1 MLTSSTLLVSR
12 HPHLTRTV
20 QQAHDSCDLLRL
32 EICGVLEKART
43 RLKAED
49 VVLILLHLTPDAI
62 GEEVRRFLREAAT
75 FPRATT
81 AVICDDEA
89 TAREGRALLHEGA
102 ADLVCLPGDSGKLVQ
117 LMNDA
122 TRRTHTSTRIGAPA
136 AANLPEDA
144 SADLGVVEPEH
155 LAQIRRVVD
164 QDTTILLTGE
174 TGTGK
179 TMLARHIHQTSA
191 RKSRPFMIVDCGAL
205 AAALIESEMFGHLRG
220 SFTGADKDRVGKF
233 AAAGDG
239 TLVLD
244 EINSLPLILQTKLLR
259 AVEERVFEPLGSNQ
273 PLPLKARIIAI
284 SNVPLHQEVAKERFR
299 ADLYYRL
306 NVVGFR
312 LPPLRERWADVLPL
326 ARKFLSEHPVAKA
339 RGVIGISPEA
349 LRLLETYTWPGNVRE
364 LRNVIERVA
373 VLCGGRIVSPA
384 DLPEAL
390 REPVPAALVT
400 AATSPARTV
409 QSQQPTSTAVSG
421 EPSPIPIA
429 GSPEDEVWRICEA
442 LRKHRNNRVRAA
454 AELGM
459 SRVSLYKKLHK
470 YGLFEKAVVGG

>member
-12 HPHLTRTV
+12 HPQLTRTV

-32 EICGVLEKART
+32 EICGVVEKARS

-49 VVLILLHLTPDAI
+49 VVLVLVHLTPDTP
-62 GEEVRRFLREAAT
+62 GDEVRRFLREASA
-75 FPRATT
+75 FPRVTVAL
-81 AVICDDEA
+81 VCDDEA

-102 ADLVCLPGDSGKLVQ
+102 CDLVCLPADSGKLVQ

-122 TRRTHTSTRIGAPA
+122 AGRAEPA
-136 AANLPEDA
+136 ARPVGAGAAGPAPDA
-144 SADLGVVEPEH
+144 ADLGVVEPEH

-191 RKSRPFMIVDCGAL
+191 RKAKPFMIVDCGAL

-244 EINSLPLILQTKLLR
+244 EINSLPLALQTKLLR
-259 AVEERVFEPLGSNQ
+259 AVEERVFEPLGSNHPQ
-273 PLPLKARIIAI
+273 PLKARIIAI
-284 SNVPLHQEVAKERFR
+284 SNVPLHQEVARERFR

-349 LRLLETYTWPGNVRE
+349 LRILETYTWPGNVRE

-373 VLCGGRIVSPA
+373 VLCGGRIVTPT

-390 REPVPAALVT
+390 RDTAPAAVAPAPAGPVATPPAPTAVASVPA
-400 AATSPARTV
+400 PA
-409 QSQQPTSTAVSG
+409 G
-421 EPSPIPIA
+421 
-429 GSPEDEVWRICEA
+429 GPEDEVWRICEA

-470 YGLFEKAVVGG
+470 YGLFEKAGTDG

>member
-12 HPHLTRTV
+12 NPQLTRTV

-32 EICGVLEKART
+32 EICGVIEKARS

-49 VVLILLHLTPDAI
+49 VVLILVHLAPDSP
-62 GEEVRRFLREAAT
+62 GDEVRRFLREAAAL
-75 FPRATT
+75 PRPTVAL
-81 AVICDDEA
+81 ICDDEA

-102 ADLVCLPGDSGKLVQ
+102 VDLVCLPADSGKLVQ

-122 TRRTHTSTRIGAPA
+122 AGRAEPASRTRVAGAAEPS
-136 AANLPEDA
+136 PEA
-144 SADLGVVEPEH
+144 TDLGVVEPEH

-179 TMLARHIHQTSA
+179 TMLARHIHQTSGRRA
-191 RKSRPFMIVDCGAL
+191 RPFMVVDCGAL
-205 AAALIESEMFGHLRG
+205 AAALIEGEMFGHLKG
-220 SFTGADKDRVGKF
+220 AFTGADRDRPGKF

-244 EINSLPLILQTKLLR
+244 EINSLPLALQAKLLR
-259 AVEERVFEPLGSNQ
+259 AVEERVFEPLGSNHPH
-273 PLPLKARIIAI
+273 PLRARIIAI
-284 SNVPLHQEVAKERFR
+284 SNVPLHQEVARERFR

-326 ARKFLSEHPVAKA
+326 ARKFLADHPVAQA
-339 RGVIGISPEA
+339 RGVIGIAPEA
-349 LRLLETYTWPGNVRE
+349 LHILENYSWPGNVRE

-373 VLCGGRIVSPA
+373 VLCGGRIVTPA

-390 REPVPAALVT
+390 RETAPVVAAAAAPAAAPTVPPP
-400 AATSPARTV
+400 AAVASPA
-409 QSQQPTSTAVSG
+409 
-421 EPSPIPIA
+421 PSPPT
-429 GSPEDEVWRICEA
+429 GGPEDEVWRICEA

-470 YGLFEKAVVGG
+470 YGLFEKAVTGG

>member
-12 HPHLTRTV
+12 HPQLTRTV

-32 EICGVLEKART
+32 EICGVVEKARS

-49 VVLILLHLTPDAI
+49 VILILVHLSPDTPGDD
-62 GEEVRRFLREAAT
+62 VRRFLREASA
-75 FPRATT
+75 FPRVTLAL
-81 AVICDDEA
+81 ICDDEA

-102 ADLVCLPGDSGKLVQ
+102 ADLVCLPADSGKLVQ

-122 TRRTHTSTRIGAPA
+122 VRRAEPGPPPLA
-136 AANLPEDA
+136 AIADA
-144 SADLGVVEPEH
+144 SPDPSDLGVVEPEH

-191 RKSRPFMIVDCGAL
+191 RKAKPFMIVDCGAL

-220 SFTGADKDRVGKF
+220 AFTGADKDRVGKF

-244 EINSLPLILQTKLLR
+244 EINSLPLALQTKLLR

-273 PLPLKARIIAI
+273 PQPLRARIIAI

-312 LPPLRERWADVLPL
+312 LPGLRERWSDILPL

-339 RGVIGISPEA
+339 RGVIGIAPEA
-349 LRLLETYTWPGNVRE
+349 LRILETYAWPGNVRE
-364 LRNVIERVA
+364 LRNVIERVV
-373 VLCGGRIVSPA
+373 VLCGGRIVTPA

-390 REPVPAALVT
+390 RESAPEPVPAAAPAFPAPT
-400 AATSPARTV
+400 AVASVSSPSPA
-409 QSQQPTSTAVSG
+409 
-421 EPSPIPIA
+421 A
-429 GSPEDEVWRICEA
+429 GGPEDEVWRICAA
-442 LRKHRNNRVRAA
+442 LRKHWNNRVRAA

-470 YGLFEKAVVGG
+470 YGLFEKAATGG

>member
-49 VVLILLHLTPDAI
+49 VVLILVHLTPDAA
-62 GEEVRRFLREAAT
+62 EDEVRRFLREASAL
-75 FPRATT
+75 PRATT
-81 AVICDDEA
+81 ALICDDEA
-89 TAREGRALLHEGA
+89 TARQGRALLHEGA
-102 ADLVCLPGDSGKLVQ
+102 ADLVCLPGDSAKLIQ

-122 TRRTHTSTRIGAPA
+122 SRRGEPVARAAGAATSEAG
-136 AANLPEDA
+136 PEP
-144 SADLGVVEPEH
+144 SDLGVVEPEH

-191 RKSRPFMIVDCGAL
+191 RKGRPFMIVDCGAL
-205 AAALIESEMFGHLRG
+205 AAAIIESEMFGHLKG
-220 SFTGADKDRVGKF
+220 AFTGADKDRVGKF

-244 EINSLPLILQTKLLR
+244 EINSLPLALQAKLLR
-259 AVEERVFEPLGSNQ
+259 AVEERVFEPLGSNHVH
-273 PLPLKARIIAI
+273 PLRARIIAI
-284 SNVPLHQEVAKERFR
+284 SNVPLHQEVARERFR

-326 ARKFLSEHPVAKA
+326 ARKFLSEHPVARA
-339 RGVIGISPEA
+339 RGVIGIAPEA
-349 LRLLETYTWPGNVRE
+349 LRILETYAWPGNVRE

-373 VLCGGRIVSPA
+373 VLCGGRIVTPG

-390 REPVPAALVT
+390 REPAPPPPTALPAPT
-400 AATSPARTV
+400 AIS
-409 QSQQPTSTAVSG
+409 SISHPTSTGSG
-421 EPSPIPIA
+421 
-429 GSPEDEVWRICEA
+429 PEDEVWRICEA

-470 YGLFEKAVVGG
+470 YGLFEKAGAGD

>member
-12 HPHLTRTV
+12 HPQLTRTV

-32 EICGVLEKART
+32 EICGVVEKART

-49 VVLILLHLTPDAI
+49 VVLILVHLTPESPGD
-62 GEEVRRFLREAAT
+62 EVRRFLREAAAL
-75 FPRATT
+75 PRVTVAL
-81 AVICDDEA
+81 ICDDEA

-102 ADLVCLPGDSGKLVQ
+102 VDLVCLPADSGKLVQ

-122 TRRTHTSTRIGAPA
+122 AGRAEPVSRVRVAGAG
-136 AANLPEDA
+136 PEE
-144 SADLGVVEPEH
+144 ADLGVVEPEH

-191 RKSRPFMIVDCGAL
+191 RKNKPFMIVDCGAL

-220 SFTGADKDRVGKF
+220 AFTGADKDRVGKF

-244 EINSLPLILQTKLLR
+244 EINSLPLALQTKLLR

-273 PLPLKARIIAI
+273 PQSLRARIIAI

-349 LRLLETYTWPGNVRE
+349 LHILEHYTWPGNVRE

-373 VLCGGRIVSPA
+373 VLCGGRIVTPA

-390 REPVPAALVT
+390 RETAPVVTPAAASVAVPAPPAPT
-400 AATSPARTV
+400 AVVSASSPSPA
-409 QSQQPTSTAVSG
+409 SG
-421 EPSPIPIA
+421 
-429 GSPEDEVWRICEA
+429 GPEDEVWRICEA

-470 YGLFEKAVVGG
+470 YGLFEKAAAGG

>member
-1 MLTSSTLLVSR
+1 MLTSSTRLVSR
-12 HPHLTRTV
+12 NPLLTRTV

-32 EICGVLEKART
+32 EICGVVEKARS

-49 VVLILLHLTPDAI
+49 VVLILVHLAPDTPGD
-62 GEEVRRFLREAAT
+62 EVRRFLREASA
-75 FPRATT
+75 FPRVTT
-81 AVICDDEA
+81 ALICDDELG
-89 TAREGRALLHEGA
+89 AREARALLHEGV
-102 ADLVCLPGDSGKLVQ
+102 ADLVCLPDDSGKLVQ
-117 LMNDA
+117 LMN
-122 TRRTHTSTRIGAPA
+122 A
-136 AANLPEDA
+136 AASHESPPMRA
-144 SADLGVVEPEH
+144 SGTDDSEPSDLGVVEPEQ

-164 QDTTILLTGE
+164 LDTTILLTGE

-191 RKSRPFMIVDCGAL
+191 RTNKPFMIVDCGAL

-220 SFTGADKDRVGKF
+220 AFTGADKERVGKF

-244 EINSLPLILQTKLLR
+244 EINSLPLALQTKLLR

-273 PLPLKARIIAI
+273 PQPLRARIIAI

-312 LPPLRERWADVLPL
+312 LPALRERWSDILPL

-349 LRLLETYTWPGNVRE
+349 LQILEKYNWPGNVRE

-373 VLCGGRIVSPA
+373 VLCCGRIVTPA

-390 REPVPAALVT
+390 RESAPEPVAAVAPALPALTPV
-400 AATSPARTV
+400 ASVSSPSPAE
-409 QSQQPTSTAVSG
+409 G
-421 EPSPIPIA
+421 
-429 GSPEDEVWRICEA
+429 GPEDEVWRISES

-454 AELGM
+454 AALGM
-459 SRVSLYKKLHK
+459 SRMSLYKKLHK
-470 YGLFEKAVVGG
+470 YGLFEKAATGG

>member
-1 MLTSSTLLVSR
+1 
-12 HPHLTRTV
+12 
-20 QQAHDSCDLLRL
+20 
-32 EICGVLEKART
+32 
-43 RLKAED
+43 
-49 VVLILLHLTPDAI
+49 
-62 GEEVRRFLREAAT
+62 
-75 FPRATT
+75 
-81 AVICDDEA
+81 
-89 TAREGRALLHEGA
+89 
-102 ADLVCLPGDSGKLVQ
+102 
-117 LMNDA
+117 
-122 TRRTHTSTRIGAPA
+122 
-136 AANLPEDA
+136 
-144 SADLGVVEPEH
+144 
-155 LAQIRRVVD
+155 VVD

-191 RKSRPFMIVDCGAL
+191 RKNKPFMIVDCGAL

-220 SFTGADKDRVGKF
+220 AFTGADKDRVGKF

-244 EINSLPLILQTKLLR
+244 EINSLPLALQTKLLR

-273 PLPLKARIIAI
+273 PQPLRARIIAI

-326 ARKFLSEHPVAKA
+326 ARKFLSEHPVAQA
-339 RGVIGISPEA
+339 RGVIGISPDA
-349 LRLLETYTWPGNVRE
+349 LRILETYCWPGNVRE

-373 VLCGGRIVSPA
+373 VLCGGRIVTPA

-390 REPVPAALVT
+390 RDTLPPMAPPLAAPVAVPAA
-400 AATSPARTV
+400 P
-409 QSQQPTSTAVSG
+409 TAVASV
-421 EPSPIPIA
+421 SPPPTTT
-429 GSPEDEVWRICEA
+429 GGPEDEVWRICEA

-470 YGLFEKAVVGG
+470 YGLFEKAATGG

>member
-1 MLTSSTLLVSR
+1 M
-12 HPHLTRTV
+12 V
-20 QQAHDSCDLLRL
+20 QQAHDNCDLLRL
-32 EICGVLEKART
+32 EICGVVEKARS

-49 VVLILLHLTPDAI
+49 VILILVHLSPGTPGD
-62 GEEVRRFLREAAT
+62 EVRRFLREASAFQRVT
-75 FPRATT
+75 IAL
-81 AVICDDEA
+81 ICDDDA
-89 TAREGRALLHEGA
+89 TAREGRGLLHEGA
-102 ADLVCLPGDSGKLVQ
+102 ADLVCLPADSGKLVQ

-122 TRRTHTSTRIGAPA
+122 VRRAEPGSRPIA
-136 AANLPEDA
+136 AVGDPSPE

-191 RKSRPFMIVDCGAL
+191 RKNKPFMIVDCGAL

-220 SFTGADKDRVGKF
+220 AFTGADKDRVGKF

-244 EINSLPLILQTKLLR
+244 EINSLPIALQTKLLR

-273 PLPLKARIIAI
+273 PQPLRARIIAI

-312 LPPLRERWADVLPL
+312 LPALRERWSDILPL
-326 ARKFLSEHPVAKA
+326 ARKFLSEHPVAKS

-349 LRLLETYTWPGNVRE
+349 LQILEKYTWPGNVRE

-373 VLCGGRIVSPA
+373 VLCGGRIVTPA

-390 REPVPAALVT
+390 RESAPVPIT
-400 AATSPARTV
+400 AAAPALPAPTAIASVSSPSPAE
-409 QSQQPTSTAVSG
+409 G
-421 EPSPIPIA
+421 
-429 GSPEDEVWRICEA
+429 GPEDEVWRICEA

-470 YGLFEKAVVGG
+470 YGLFEKAVTGG

>member
-20 QQAHDSCDLLRL
+20 QHAHDTCDLLRL
-32 EICGVLEKART
+32 EICGVIEKARS

-49 VVLILLHLTPDAI
+49 VVLVLVHLTPDSP
-62 GEEVRRFLREAAT
+62 GDEVRRFLREASAFARVT
-75 FPRATT
+75 IAL
-81 AVICDDEA
+81 ICDDEA

-102 ADLVCLPGDSGKLVQ
+102 ADLVCLPADSGKLIQ
-117 LMNDA
+117 LMNTAARQAEPARPRAVAADA
-122 TRRTHTSTRIGAPA
+122 
-136 AANLPEDA
+136 A
-144 SADLGVVEPEH
+144 SDQPADLGVVEPEH

-191 RKSRPFMIVDCGAL
+191 RKTKPFMIVDCGAL

-220 SFTGADKDRVGKF
+220 AFTGADKDRVGKF

-244 EINSLPLILQTKLLR
+244 EINSLPLALQAKLLR

-273 PLPLKARIIAI
+273 PQPLRARIIAI

-349 LRLLETYTWPGNVRE
+349 LRILETYTWPGNVRE

-373 VLCGGRIVSPA
+373 VLCGGRIVTPA

-390 REPVPAALVT
+390 RDPMPAAVAPP
-400 AATSPARTV
+400 AAAPAAALAPSP
-409 QSQQPTSTAVSG
+409 TAVTDPTASAPTG
-421 EPSPIPIA
+421 
-429 GSPEDEVWRICEA
+429 GPEDEVWRICEA

-470 YGLFEKAVVGG
+470 YGLFEKATVGE

>member
-1 MLTSSTLLVSR
+1 MLVSR

-20 QQAHDSCDLLRL
+20 QQAHDSWDLRRL
-32 EICGVLEKART
+32 EICGILEKART

-49 VVLILLHLTPDAI
+49 VVLILVHLTPETPGDEI
-62 GEEVRRFLREAAT
+62 RRFLRDAAA

-81 AVICDDEA
+81 ALICDDETA
-89 TAREGRALLHEGA
+89 AREGRALLHEGA
-102 ADLVCLPGDSGKLVQ
+102 ADLVCLPGDSAKLVQ

-122 TRRTHTSTRIGAPA
+122 SRRASPAPRTAAPA
-136 AANLPEDA
+136 AGEAPPEP
-144 SADLGVVEPEH
+144 ADLGVVEPEH

-191 RKSRPFMIVDCGAL
+191 RKNRPFMIVDCGAL
-205 AAALIESEMFGHLRG
+205 AAALIESEMFGHIRG

-244 EINSLPLILQTKLLR
+244 EINSLPLVLQTKLLR

-339 RGVIGISPEA
+339 RGVIGIAPEA
-349 LRLLETYTWPGNVRE
+349 LRILETYSWPGNVRE

-373 VLCGGRIVSPA
+373 VLCGGRIVTPA

-390 REPVPAALVT
+390 RDPIPATVAAAPVVASSASTMSAAV
-400 AATSPARTV
+400 ANPSPA
-409 QSQQPTSTAVSG
+409 G
-421 EPSPIPIA
+421 
-429 GSPEDEVWRICEA
+429 GSEDEVWRSCEA

-470 YGLFEKAVVGG
+470 YGLFDKAVAGG

>member
-12 HPHLTRTV
+12 NPQLTRTV

-32 EICGVLEKART
+32 EICGVVEKART
-43 RLKAED
+43 RLKADD
-49 VVLILLHLTPDAI
+49 VVLILVHLTPDAP
-62 GEEVRRFLREAAT
+62 GDEVRRFLREAAT
-75 FPRATT
+75 LPRVTVAL
-81 AVICDDEA
+81 ICDDEA

-102 ADLVCLPGDSGKLVQ
+102 VDLVCLPADSAKLVQ

-122 TRRTHTSTRIGAPA
+122 AGRAEPPSRPRVTGGTEPS
-136 AANLPEDA
+136 PEA
-144 SADLGVVEPEH
+144 ADLGVVEPEH

-191 RKSRPFMIVDCGAL
+191 RKTKPFMIVDCGAL

-220 SFTGADKDRVGKF
+220 AFTGADKDRVGKF

-244 EINSLPLILQTKLLR
+244 EINSLPLALQTKLLR

-273 PLPLKARIIAI
+273 PQPLRARIIAI

-339 RGVIGISPEA
+339 RGVIGIAPEA
-349 LRLLETYTWPGNVRE
+349 LQILEKYSWPGNVRE

-373 VLCGGRIVSPA
+373 VLCGGRIVAPA

-390 REPVPAALVT
+390 RDTALVPAP
-400 AATSPARTV
+400 AAVPVAAPAPARPTAV
-409 QSQQPTSTAVSG
+409 DSVAPPAPAAPTSG
-421 EPSPIPIA
+421 
-429 GSPEDEVWRICEA
+429 PEDEVWRICEA

-470 YGLFEKAVVGG
+470 YGLFEKAVTGG

>member
-49 VVLILLHLTPDAI
+49 VVLILVHLTPDAP
-62 GEEVRRFLREAAT
+62 GDEVRRFLREAAA
-75 FPRATT
+75 FPRATV
-81 AVICDDEA
+81 ALVCDDETA
-89 TAREGRALLHEGA
+89 AREGRALMHEGA
-102 ADLVCLPGDSGKLVQ
+102 ADLVCLPGDSAKLVE
-117 LMNDA
+117 LMNAASRRGEPAGKPVRAADDA
-122 TRRTHTSTRIGAPA
+122 
-136 AANLPEDA
+136 PEP
-144 SADLGVVEPEH
+144 ADLGVVEPEH

-191 RKSRPFMIVDCGAL
+191 RKNKPFMVVDCGAL
-205 AAALIESEMFGHLRG
+205 ATSIIESEMFGHLKG
-220 SFTGADKDRVGKF
+220 AFTGATETRTGKF

-244 EINSLPLILQTKLLR
+244 EINSLPLALQAKLLR
-259 AVEERVFEPLGSNQ
+259 AVEERVFEPLGSNT

-284 SNVPLHQEVAKERFR
+284 SNVPLHQEVAKETFR

-326 ARKFLSEHPVAKA
+326 ARKFLSEHSVAKA
-339 RGVIGISPEA
+339 RGVIGIAPEA
-349 LRLLETYTWPGNVRE
+349 LRILEGYGWPGNVRE

-373 VLCGGRIVSPA
+373 VLCGGRIVSPG

-390 REPVPAALVT
+390 RDPIPVTATAPAAAPAPAPVPM
-400 AATSPARTV
+400 PA
-409 QSQQPTSTAVSG
+409 PTAVSSA
-421 EPSPIPIA
+421 PAPDPLA
-429 GSPEDEVWRICEA
+429 GGGPEDEVWRICEA
-442 LRKHRNNRVRAA
+442 LRKHQNNRVKAA

-470 YGLFEKAVVGG
+470 YGLFDKAVTGG